1 MLSRLGS
8 LLQSKSTASDEEV
21 ENAVTNI
28 KALGR
33 RSAGSTDESSL
44 EDIEQ
49 ILSLMRT
56 HSDSLAVQR
65 VACHALSNL
74 AMQVMSARWIVQKN
88 GFTLIYKAIERFLED
103 HKLCWLASSA
113 IWNLAR
119 PPANRTL
126 IGRQGANAMLY
137 ILREHQ
143 NKEKVTNT
151 AIGALS
157 NLSLLDGLKDMIA
170 QDDNLRLVLSVLKNS
185 LKRRHLSVMT
195 SGSGLLANIAVSDLH
210 AAKLIESGALEIIL
224 PLLQWYQ
231 QHTESEEAEN
241 EEDETLFRNTCAA
254 LNNLVTAEGFL
265 PAFLKCKGLETVL
278 HFLKTYE
285 NEMYGGLLENCLA
298 SIDADRGVSTSSLAY
313 ACFHGQ
319 LEVFQYLY
327 ALEPHAYDL
336 NECDGRN
343 MTCLD
348 YALSSEHAD
357 IVLLL
362 SKLGATAHS
371 RNELS
376 DEMTEALNKGQSALQ
391 QSTSQHVKA
400 LEDALIFMPTD
411 ICKHL
416 VGYQLKM
423 DIVQSS
429 ERL

>member
-231 QHTESEEAEN
+231 QHT
-241 EEDETLFRNTCAA
+241 
-254 LNNLVTAEGFL
+254 
-265 PAFLKCKGLETVL
+265 
-278 HFLKTYE
+278 
-285 NEMYGGLLENCLA
+285 
-298 SIDADRGVSTSSLAY
+298 
-313 ACFHGQ
+313 
-319 LEVFQYLY
+319 
-327 ALEPHAYDL
+327 
-336 NECDGRN
+336 
-343 MTCLD
+343 
-348 YALSSEHAD
+348 
-357 IVLLL
+357 
-362 SKLGATAHS
+362 
-371 RNELS
+371 
-376 DEMTEALNKGQSALQ
+376 
-391 QSTSQHVKA
+391 
-400 LEDALIFMPTD
+400 
-411 ICKHL
+411 
-416 VGYQLKM
+416 
-423 DIVQSS
+423 
-429 ERL
+429 